1 MTRTFLLSAAIV
13 VVCLA
18 ANAGPAA
25 AASDDV
31 ALIVNGE
38 DIYSWELKLL
48 MPQIQTELAAQ
59 GIDARGQE
67 VIERTVNRAIDSRL
81 LAQEA
86 RRRGIEPNEG
96 RINDKMKALAERAGG
111 RADLEAELIKSRITY
126 DELRSTVVQADLVQT
141 LVETE
146 IIPGIEVT
154 EPDVE
159 AFYAG
164 NQELFRGSDRIRSRH
179 ILIVVDPDAT
189 EAERQDA
196 RRRAEEARARAAAG
210 EDFPKLAA
218 ELSEGPNAKI
228 GGDLGFTG
236 RGQMVE
242 GFDEAVWSLEPG
254 EISDVVESRLGY
266 HVIKVEEIVPGPV
279 VPFDEAR
286 PLVTN
291 LLRQQRTGSALA
303 AFVAKLRADAEIRE
317 PEEQDPS

>member
-1 MTRTFLLSAAIV
+1 MKRTLLFSAAMV
-13 VVCLA
+13 FVCF
-18 ANAGPAA
+18 AA

-31 ALIVNGE
+31 ALFVNGE
-38 DIYSWELKLL
+38 EIYGWELKLL
-48 MPQIQTELAAQ
+48 LPQIQTELAAQ
-59 GIDARGQE
+59 GLDTRGQD
-67 VIERTVNRAIDSRL
+67 VIERTVSRAIDSRL

-86 RRRGIEPNEG
+86 RRRGIEPNES
-96 RINDKMKALAERAGG
+96 RINDKMKGLAERAGG

-126 DELRSTVVQADLVQT
+126 DQLRSTVVQSDLVQT
-141 LVETE
+141 LVENE
-146 IIPGIEVT
+146 IIPEIEVT
-154 EPDVE
+154 QQEVE
-159 AFYAG
+159 VFYSE
-164 NQELFRGSDRIRSRH
+164 NPELFRGPDKIHSRH
-179 ILIVVDPDAT
+179 ILMVVDSDAT

-210 EDFPKLAA
+210 EDFARLAA
-218 ELSEGPNAKI
+218 ELSEGPTAKT

-266 HVIKVEEIVPGPV
+266 HVIKVEEIVFGPV

-291 LLRQQRTGSALA
+291 LLRQQRTGKALA
-303 AFVAKLRADAEIRE
+303 SYVGKLRADAEIRE